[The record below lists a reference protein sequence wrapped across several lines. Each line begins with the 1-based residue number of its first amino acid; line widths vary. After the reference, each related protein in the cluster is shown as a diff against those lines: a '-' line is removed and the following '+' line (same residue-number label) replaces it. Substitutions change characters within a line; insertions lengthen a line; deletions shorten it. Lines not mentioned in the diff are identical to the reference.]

1 MYRLQKLL
9 SKIGICS
16 RRSAEIL
23 IESGHVKLNGVIA
36 MIGDKWHEGDSLSI
50 RGKDIDVSNLL
61 NLIIKVIKYYKPLGE
76 IVSRSDP
83 HNTKTVFDSLPEV
96 DGKWINIGRL
106 DIQTTGLIL
115 FTNDGDLA
123 NKLMHPSFLF
133 TREYI
138 VHTDREI
145 TKIDKTHLLKG
156 VPINNGETGQFK
168 SIETLEKNSY
178 KIILSTGKN
187 REIRNSLK
195 FLNIKTLKLHR
206 TKYSRIELDDMNE
219 GEYRYLTD
227 EDILNFS
234 A

>member
-1 MYRLQKLL
+1 M
-9 SKIGICS
+9 
-16 RRSAEIL
+16 
-23 IESGHVKLNGVIA
+23 
-36 MIGDKWHEGDSLSI
+36 
-50 RGKDIDVSNLL
+50 
-61 NLIIKVIKYYKPLGE
+61 
-76 IVSRSDP
+76 
-83 HNTKTVFDSLPEV
+83 

-106 DIQTTGLIL
+106 DTQTSGLIL

-138 VHTDREI
+138 AHTDKEI

-156 VPINNGETGQFK
+156 VPINNGEVGQFK

-206 TKYSRIELDDMNE
+206 TKYSSIELDDMID
-219 GEYRYLTD
+219 GEYRYLTN

>member
-1 MYRLQKLL
+1 
-9 SKIGICS
+9 
-16 RRSAEIL
+16 
-23 IESGHVKLNGVIA
+23 
-36 MIGDKWHEGDSLSI
+36 
-50 RGKDIDVSNLL
+50 
-61 NLIIKVIKYYKPLGE
+61 LGE

-123 NKLMHPSFLF
+123 NKLMHPSFSF

-138 VHTDREI
+138 VHTDKEI
-145 TKIDKTHLLKG
+145 TKNDKTHLLNG
-156 VPINNGETGQFK
+156 VPINNKEIGQFN

-187 REIRNSLK
+187 REIRNSLR

-206 TKYSRIELDDMNE
+206 TKYSFIELDDMSD
-219 GEYRYLTD
+219 GEYRYLTN

>member
-16 RRSAEIL
+16 RRSAEKI
-23 IESGHVKLNGVIA
+23 IESGHIKLNGTIA
-36 MIGDKWHEGDSLSI
+36 KIGDKWQEGDLLSI
-50 RGKDIDVSNLL
+50 KGKDIDVSNLL
-61 NLIIKVIKYYKPLGE
+61 HLIIKVIKYYKPLGE

-83 HNTKTVFDSLPEV
+83 HNAKTVFDSLPEV

-106 DIQTTGLIL
+106 DVQTTGLIL

-138 VHTDREI
+138 VHTDKEI

-178 KIILSTGKN
+178 KIILST
-187 REIRNSLK
+187 
-195 FLNIKTLKLHR
+195 
-206 TKYSRIELDDMNE
+206 
-219 GEYRYLTD
+219 
-227 EDILNFS
+227 
-234 A
+234 